1 MTRRF
6 TSRHKLEIKQK
17 KKTYISETSFKAK
30 HFINRKIFTISA
42 KAP

>member
-1 MTRRF
+1 MI
-6 TSRHKLEIKQK
+6 HQQEQAGNQAKK